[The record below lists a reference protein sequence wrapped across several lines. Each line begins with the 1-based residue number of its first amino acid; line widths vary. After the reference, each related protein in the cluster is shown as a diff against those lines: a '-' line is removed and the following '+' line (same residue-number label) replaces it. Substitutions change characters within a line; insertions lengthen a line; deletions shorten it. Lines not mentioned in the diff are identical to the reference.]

1 LPQLGRDVP
10 LDHFVQYIEV
20 QILRILLRFP

>member
-1 LPQLGRDVP
+1 LGRDVP